1 VIRRVVDI
9 AAVAAIVLV
18 AAWLRM
24 VHVGT
29 PSLWWD
35 ELVEIRT
42 AERPLAHVVREVR
55 LGAGIN
61 SGNAGAMPGDYLL
74 LSTYLRWTKPPAPAQ
89 RESYYRTPSCVYAIA
104 AVVALYLL
112 ARTLF
117 GRATATLAALLLA
130 TSLPAVLYA
139 AEVRPYS
146 LLSLATVLQMATF
159 TAVVRAPHRATAWMA
174 YAAAS
179 VAYFLTGIFAL
190 FVVGVELAVLAW
202 LALRA
207 PARRPGVLTVVAT
220 ASVLAVV
227 VAGYLAGTSVGAT
240 YPRHVVVEPFAT
252 TWQALVF
259 LAADSRALAITFL
272 VAVPFA
278 VRAGARRGAAAIAV
292 AIVASFAALPA
303 IAVVISWKHY
313 YFHGR
318 HVLFLLPLFHLVLAA
333 GSVELLRSID
343 ALGRTALA
351 PWRRTIEGAAIAG
364 LAALLVVPPLRAF
377 VAAPQWFFARTK
389 TLRDIRPVV
398 QAVAARVAT
407 LPPDTPY
414 LLVAERDSTANVL
427 LVAYL
432 DWYRLGRRVTL
443 RSPGPGV
450 PIDRT
455 EALLREQHGD
465 PAALQLRQP
474 VGLFFGFR
482 RLLRIVEPSSPV
494 ATPVG
499 AVGVV
504 AYKTPLAG
512 AGVHRW
518 MGVSFREGAAT
529 DPSPPRS

>member
-74 LSTYLRWTKPPAPAQ
+74 LSTYLRWTKPPPPAQ

-159 TAVVRAPHRATAWMA
+159 TAVVRASGRATAWMA

-190 FVVGVELAVLAW
+190 LSW
-202 LALRA
+202 
-207 PARRPGVLTVVAT
+207 
-220 ASVLAVV
+220 AS
-227 VAGYLAGTSVGAT
+227 SS
-240 YPRHVVVEPFAT
+240 PC
-252 TWQALVF
+252 
-259 LAADSRALAITFL
+259 
-272 VAVPFA
+272 
-278 VRAGARRGAAAIAV
+278 
-292 AIVASFAALPA
+292 
-303 IAVVISWKHY
+303 
-313 YFHGR
+313 
-318 HVLFLLPLFHLVLAA
+318 
-333 GSVELLRSID
+333 
-343 ALGRTALA
+343 
-351 PWRRTIEGAAIAG
+351 
-364 LAALLVVPPLRAF
+364 
-377 VAAPQWFFARTK
+377 
-389 TLRDIRPVV
+389 
-398 QAVAARVAT
+398 
-407 LPPDTPY
+407 
-414 LLVAERDSTANVL
+414 
-427 LVAYL
+427 
-432 DWYRLGRRVTL
+432 
-443 RSPGPGV
+443 SPGS
-450 PIDRT
+450 RC
-455 EALLREQHGD
+455 AR
-465 PAALQLRQP
+465 
-474 VGLFFGFR
+474 
-482 RLLRIVEPSSPV
+482 
-494 ATPVG
+494 
-499 AVGVV
+499 
-504 AYKTPLAG
+504 
-512 AGVHRW
+512 
-518 MGVSFREGAAT
+518 
-529 DPSPPRS
+529 PRDGRAS